1 MQRCETPLVMV
12 RTRNTLRPAERASSS
27 SAISPTWNSS
37 DDPWN
42 LRGYEQAAEVMAWAL
57 GERILTPS
65 IPGNEPEKLGLAY
78 RFLTGSD
85 VRGDGA
91 QL

>member
-1 MQRCETPLVMV
+1 
-12 RTRNTLRPAERASSS
+12 
-27 SAISPTWNSS
+27 
-37 DDPWN
+37 
-42 LRGYEQAAEVMAWAL
+42 MAWAL